1 MEDLVIQRPGP
12 DIHPLFA
19 KTFSKTPDFE
29 AVSGTDL
36 AISSNQPFLAD
47 RDEIWQSQNSRFYSF
62 FQRRDHILGRNI
74 NPCRHR

>member
-19 KTFSKTPDFE
+19 KTFPKNPDFE

-36 AISSNQPFLAD
+36 AISSKQPFLAD
-47 RDEIWQSQNSRFYSF
+47 RDEIWQSKNSCF
-62 FQRRDHILGRNI
+62 FSSNQRRDHI
-74 NPCRHR
+74 